1 MEGPE
6 PQISGNAKVIIEFR
20 AGEMAQ
26 ERVQLGGRGY
36 TLVLGDVEIRTR
48 EVAGPG
54 WEVIISAV
62 MLEGLTPMGR
72 PAGPLPYQHGNVEFG
87 CLSRIS
93 SICHCLKVVYPC
105 QSLDTMDSGTAEGQV
120 IFCHRTLLCLP

>member
-1 MEGPE
+1 MLGPGVSFSNSVCVGGGRLVHMEGPE

-48 EVAGPG
+48 EVAGPRSP
-54 WEVIISAV
+54 VLRSS
-62 MLEGLTPMGR
+62 
-72 PAGPLPYQHGNVEFG
+72 PALRARY
-87 CLSRIS
+87 S
-93 SICHCLKVVYPC
+93 
-105 QSLDTMDSGTAEGQV
+105 
-120 IFCHRTLLCLP
+120 